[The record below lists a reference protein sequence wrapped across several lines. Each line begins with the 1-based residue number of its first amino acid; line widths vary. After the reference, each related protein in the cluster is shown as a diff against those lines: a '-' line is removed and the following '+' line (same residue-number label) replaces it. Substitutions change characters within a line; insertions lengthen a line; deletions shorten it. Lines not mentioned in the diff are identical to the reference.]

1 MRLLG
6 MALARFARTARIVV
20 EEIEGFGHGAPG
32 GEARQ

>member
-1 MRLLG
+1 MT
-6 MALARFARTARIVV
+6 LARLAQAARIVV